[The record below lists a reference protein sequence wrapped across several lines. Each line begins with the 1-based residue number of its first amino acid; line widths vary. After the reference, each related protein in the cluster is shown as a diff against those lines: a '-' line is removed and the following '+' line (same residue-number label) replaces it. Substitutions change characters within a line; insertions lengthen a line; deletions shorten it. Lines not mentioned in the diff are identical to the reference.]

1 MTATART
8 RAYPDTMLVLAAL
21 LAAVTIPIS
30 AALRGAMLKDPP
42 ARLAVRNYRGR
53 DIPSV
58 GGIVILGTFLA
69 GEALLTLIA
78 LLKPIGLEGADIR
91 FSAAAIPRTFLSNE
105 HSALLILVLGFFL
118 LGAVDDLAGAG
129 QAKGFRGHLGA
140 LRRGVVTGGAL
151 KAFGGLALG
160 LVVGGI
166 LELSLLPALVDALVI
181 ALTAN
186 LLNLL
191 DLRPGRASKVFL
203 TLWVPLAA
211 AGLATPFLP
220 VTVMVAAACAIW
232 LSADLGERG
241 MLGDSGSNLLGAV
254 LGGGLVILLD
264 VPARAGI
271 LALLVVLTLLSEV
284 RSFTAIIEGNRA
296 LRWFDD
302 LGGMTEKE
310 D

>member
-1 MTATART
+1 
-8 RAYPDTMLVLAAL
+8 MLVLAAL

-30 AALRGAMLKDPP
+30 AALRGALLKDPP
-42 ARLAVRNYRGR
+42 ARLSIRNYQGR
-53 DIPSV
+53 FIPAV

-69 GEALLTLIA
+69 GEALLTLIS
-78 LLKPIGLEGADIR
+78 LFKPLSLEGADIR

-105 HSALLILVLGFFL
+105 HHALLVLILGFFL

-129 QAKGFRGHLGA
+129 QAKGLRGHLGA

-166 LELSLLPALVDALVI
+166 LELSLLPAVVDALVI

-186 LLNLL
+186 LLNLV

-203 TLWVPLAA
+203 TLWVPLGV

-220 VTVMVAAACAIW
+220 ISVIVVAACGIW

-241 MLGDSGSNLLGAV
+241 MLGDAGSNLLGAV
-254 LGGGLVILLD
+254 LGGGLVMILEI
-264 VPARAGI
+264 PARSGV

-284 RSFTAIIEGNRA
+284 RSFTAIIDGNRA
-296 LRWFDD
+296 LRWFDG
-302 LGGMTEKE
+302 LGRRKETEN
-310 D
+310 